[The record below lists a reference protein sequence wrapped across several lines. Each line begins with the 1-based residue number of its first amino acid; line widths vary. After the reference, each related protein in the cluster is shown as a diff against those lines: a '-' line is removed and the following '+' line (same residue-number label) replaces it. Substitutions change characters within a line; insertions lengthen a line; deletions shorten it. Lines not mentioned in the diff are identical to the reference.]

1 MVFGIFC
8 KYICKNF
15 ERDYR
20 IIKLFLFIKG
30 FNEIIIDICNEL
42 WYLVIELVYI
52 CICYI
57 YM

>member
-15 ERDYR
+15 ERDYG
-20 IIKLFLFIKG
+20 IIKLFFLFIKG

-42 WYLVIELVYI
+42 WYLVIELV
-52 CICYI
+52 
-57 YM
+57 